1 MTKTFAESSPRLTA
15 RMAGVFQLLEGFA
28 ATYPQVVILDKLV
41 VSGNATVTAANILR
55 HEPLYLFGFAL
66 IACGVVFH
74 IVWAFLLYELLRP
87 VSRSISLLALLVIL
101 VGCAIQSISGLM
113 YLAPL
118 LILEAGGSLSAFT
131 TDQLQA
137 LAYVFVRL
145 NNYAFDLY
153 MVFFGVWCVMV
164 GSLIFRSTF
173 MPRVLGLLL
182 MISGLGWMM
191 YLSPWFAISI
201 FPFIAA
207 ASALGE
213 MPLELWLLVK
223 GVNAQRWHEQAA
235 AG

>member
-213 MPLELWLLVK
+213 IPLELWLLVK